1 VVQRTVG
8 LNKGAVF
15 AGGAA
20 RPSLENAP
28 CSTYPLVVV
37 LCGAIVTMPGLP
49 KEPLAWHVYGADGRR
64 KVTGIK

>member
-28 CSTYPLVVV
+28 CSTYPH
-37 LCGAIVTMPGLP
+37 
-49 KEPLAWHVYGADGRR
+49 HVGSRSHRDANAAAESAP
-64 KVTGIK
+64 